1 MRDKPFVDIAFVFG
15 PFRLVPSQ
23 QVLLNGDRPVK
34 LGGRALDL
42 LHLLVRRAGEEIS
55 KDDLIAFAWP
65 KVHVDE
71 HNLKVHISSLR
82 RALGDTLQP
91 ATYLAT
97 VVGHGYQFVGKVHTE
112 RIGIL
117 NLPDGEAVE
126 WRLPDASPLIGRQRD
141 VDGVARALD
150 FARLVTVVGP
160 GGVGK
165 TSLAIAVAHARRHA
179 FPDGIHFA
187 DLATINDPTLIP
199 HVLAKCLGV
208 RGSGTDVTSIVADYL
223 QDRRVL
229 LIMDNCE
236 HVLAAAATI
245 AGRLV
250 DAKMRGCVLATSRE
264 PLGLSSENIQLLE
277 PLAYPRKGDVQTAGD
292 ALSYPSIELFAQRA
306 IDGSDYQLV
315 DSDVPVIAALCAA
328 LDGLPLAIEIAVAK
342 LNEFTPNELLES
354 VCRGLGNIPNGR
366 HDAHSRHRTL
376 WATLDWSYQL
386 LSANEANTFRLLSVF
401 AGAFDLSDV
410 AYMVRLLDFEPYQ
423 TTVTLGGLVSKSL
436 LTAEI
441 NGDAVCYRL
450 LESARQYAG
459 EALLQD
465 PIAWRAQQHHAHLV
479 LSVFEQS
486 VVEWEWI
493 ESSVWRKRYE
503 SRVGDLRKAL
513 DWCFSAKGDPSLGVD
528 LAIAALRFWNEQS
541 SIFEQLFQVGRAL
554 DRCAAIAGSEL
565 RQARLAESR
574 GYAMTLARKPRF
586 ETDAAWSTALDFAK
600 RSGDTGRLLSVMFGK
615 AVFLIFSG
623 RHVECIK
630 LLDRFMALAAEAGDR
645 GSLHDGER
653 LAAQANLQL
662 GNLVPVRDALE
673 RLADD
678 LANGVVPSRITRYQ
692 KERYVGT
699 HTALAFSTWLIGR
712 RVRGL
717 AMAEELVQNLRSG
730 DQLRG
735 QSNVLALV
743 ALPLALW
750 SGQIPL
756 LNRYLA
762 ILAKNLERE
771 NIELYEPAHR
781 FYSAFV
787 RYSEGENPA
796 IDVMQSAIKD
806 LIADEILMRTPM
818 YQGVLAEA
826 LLDLGRAREADQALK
841 LALDLQLQTQ
851 ENWYL
856 PELLRIKARILVR
869 LGERGDAIQ
878 VIAEAKKRA
887 ELVGARSFEA
897 RILVDMV
904 QIAEADQDHNAASAL
919 RRALADMAD
928 EDDAR
933 WEDTA
938 EHPEPLRRM
947 AASAP
952 PEIWPVGISSDG
964 SGVMPV
970 NNSTETWLDPP
981 DDARRSR
988 HTRRAPPSSAP
999 KRISSFPRQT

>member
-23 QVLLNGDRPVK
+23 QILLNGDRPVK
-34 LGGRALDL
+34 LGGRALDIL
-42 LHLLVRRAGEEIS
+42 QLLVRRAGEEIS

-82 RALGDTLQP
+82 RALGDTLDK

-97 VVGHGYQFVGKVHTE
+97 VVGHGYQFVAHVHTE
-112 RIGIL
+112 RIGIPD
-117 NLPDGEAVE
+117 LPDDEDVE
-126 WRLPDASPLIGRQRD
+126 CSLPDASPLIGRQRD
-141 VDGVARALD
+141 VEGVARALD
-150 FARLVTVVGP
+150 FARLVTLVGP

-165 TSLAIAVAHARRHA
+165 TSLAIAVAHARREA

-187 DLATINDPTLIP
+187 DLATTNDPALVP
-199 HVLAKCLGV
+199 QVLAKCLGV
-208 RGSGTDVTSIVADYL
+208 RGHGADVTSIVADYL

-236 HVLAAAATI
+236 HVVAATATI

-250 DAKMRGCVLATSRE
+250 DAKVRGCLLATSRE
-264 PLGLSSENIQLLE
+264 PLGVRSENIQLLE
-277 PLAYPRKGDVQTAGD
+277 PLAYPRKGEVRTAKD

-306 IDGSDYQLV
+306 IEGSDYQFV
-315 DSDVPVIAALCAA
+315 DADVPVISALCGA

-342 LNEFTPNELLES
+342 LNEFTPSELLDS
-354 VCRGLGNIPNGR
+354 VSRSLQNIPNGQR
-366 HDAHSRHRTL
+366 DAHSRHRTL

-386 LSANEANTFRLLSVF
+386 LSENEANTFRLLSVF
-401 AGAFDLSDV
+401 AGAFALSDV
-410 AYMVRLLDFEPYQ
+410 AHMVRLLNYEPYQ

-441 NGDAVCYRL
+441 NGEAVCYRL

-465 PIAWRAQQHHAHLV
+465 PIAWQAQQHYARLV
-479 LSVFEQS
+479 LATFEQS
-486 VVEWEWI
+486 TIEWAWI
-493 ESSVWRKRYE
+493 ESKVWRKRYE

-513 DWCFSAKGDPSLGVD
+513 DWCFGANGDPSLGVD

-554 DRCAAIAGSEL
+554 DRCAAIKGSEL

-574 GYAMTLARKPRF
+574 GYAMTLARKPRL
-586 ETDAAWSTALDFAK
+586 ETDAAWSTALDFAE

-623 RHVECIK
+623 RHVECVK
-630 LLDRFMALAAEAGDR
+630 LLDRFMALAAEEGDR

-673 RLADD
+673 RIADD

-699 HTALAFSTWLIGR
+699 HSALAFSTWLTGR
-712 RVRGL
+712 RMRGL
-717 AMAEELVQNLRSG
+717 AMTEELVQNLSSG
-730 DQLRG
+730 DQPRG

-756 LNRYLA
+756 LKRYLA

-771 NIELYEPAHR
+771 NIELFEPAHR

-787 RYSEGENPA
+787 RYSEGENHA

-818 YQGVLAEA
+818 YQGILAEA

-841 LALDLQLQTQ
+841 LALDLRLQTQ

-856 PELLRIKARILVR
+856 PELLRIKARILAH
-869 LGERGDAIQ
+869 LGERGDAHQ

-887 ELVGARSFEA
+887 ELVGAQSFKF

-904 QIAEADQDHNAASAL
+904 QMAEADQDHDAASAL
-919 RRALADMAD
+919 RRSLADMTD
-928 EDDAR
+928 EHDVRQEGAAG
-933 WEDTA
+933 TP
-938 EHPEPLRRM
+938 EHLRRM
-947 AASAP
+947 VAPAPP
-952 PEIWPVGISSDG
+952 PEIWPVGISPDG
-964 SGVMPV
+964 SGVISV
-970 NNSTETWLDPP
+970 NSTET
-981 DDARRSR
+981 
-988 HTRRAPPSSAP
+988 
-999 KRISSFPRQT
+999 F

>member
-1 MRDKPFVDIAFVFG
+1 MRDKPIVDIAFVFG
-15 PFRLVPSQ
+15 PFRLIPSQ
-23 QVLLNGDRPVK
+23 QLLLNGNRPVK
-34 LGGRALDL
+34 LGGRALDIL
-42 LHLLVRRAGEEIS
+42 YLLVCRAGEEIS

-71 HNLKVHISSLR
+71 HNLKVHISGLR

-97 VVGHGYQFVGKVHTE
+97 IVGHGYQFVAQVHTE
-112 RIGIL
+112 RVGI
-117 NLPDGEAVE
+117 AA
-126 WRLPDASPLIGRQRD
+126 LPDAEDVECSLPHAPTLFGRQRD
-141 VDGVARALD
+141 VVGVARALD
-150 FARLVTVVGP
+150 FARLVTLVGP

-165 TSLAIAVAHARRHA
+165 TSLAIAVAHAKRDA

-187 DLATINDPTLIP
+187 DLANTDDPALVP
-199 HVLAKCLGV
+199 HIIAKCLGI
-208 RGSGTDVTSIVADYL
+208 RSDGPDVTSIVTDYL

-229 LIMDNCE
+229 LILDNCE
-236 HVLAAAATI
+236 HVVAAAATI

-250 DAKMRGCVLATSRE
+250 DAKMRGCLLATSRE
-264 PLGLSSENIQLLE
+264 PLGVSSENIQLLE
-277 PLAYPRKGDVQTAGD
+277 PLAYPRKGDVRTAQD

-306 IDGSDYQLV
+306 IEGSDYQLV
-315 DSDVPVIAALCAA
+315 DADVPVIAALCGA

-342 LNEFTPNELLES
+342 LNEFTPTELLES
-354 VCRGLGNIPNGR
+354 VCRGSGNIPNGR
-366 HDAHSRHRTL
+366 QDAHSRHRTL
-376 WATLDWSYQL
+376 WATLDWSFQL
-386 LSANEANTFRLLSVF
+386 LPANEANIFRLLSVF
-401 AGAFDLSDV
+401 AGAFEWPDV
-410 AYMVRLLDFEPYQ
+410 AYMARLLDYAPYV
-423 TTVTLGGLVSKSL
+423 TTVALGGLVSKSL

-441 NGDAVCYRL
+441 DGEAVCYRL

-459 EALLQD
+459 EALRHE
-465 PIAWRAQQHHAHLV
+465 PIAWQAQQHHARLV
-479 LSVFEQS
+479 LATFEQS
-486 VVEWEWI
+486 TTEWAWI
-493 ESSVWRKRYE
+493 ESKVWRKRYE

-513 DWCFSAKGDPSLGVD
+513 DWCFGANGDPSLGVD

-554 DRCAAIAGSEL
+554 DRCAAIKGSEL

-574 GYAMTLARKPRF
+574 GYAMTLARKPRL
-586 ETDAAWSTALDFAK
+586 ETDAAWSTALDFAE

-630 LLDRFMALAAEAGDR
+630 LLDRFMALAAEEGDR

-699 HTALAFSTWLIGR
+699 HSALAFSTWLTGR
-712 RVRGL
+712 RMRGL
-717 AMAEELVQNLRSG
+717 AMTEELVQNLGSG
-730 DQLRG
+730 DQPRG

-750 SGQIPL
+750 SSQIPL
-756 LNRYLA
+756 LKRYLP

-771 NIELYEPAHR
+771 NIELFEPAHR

-787 RYSEGENPA
+787 RNSEGENHA

-806 LIADEILMRTPM
+806 LIADGILLRTPM

-841 LALDLQLQTQ
+841 LALDLRLRTQ

-856 PELLRIKARILVR
+856 PELLRIKARVLVH
-869 LGERGDAIQ
+869 LGERGDAHQ

-887 ELVGARSFEA
+887 ELAGARSFKV

-904 QIAEADQDHNAASAL
+904 QMAEADQDHDAASAL
-919 RRALADMAD
+919 RRSLAD
-928 EDDAR
+928 EDDVRQGGCSRPLQVSHAHGGTLTTARDLAR
-933 WEDTA
+933 W
-938 EHPEPLRRM
+938 
-947 AASAP
+947 
-952 PEIWPVGISSDG
+952 
-964 SGVMPV
+964 
-970 NNSTETWLDPP
+970 
-981 DDARRSR
+981 
-988 HTRRAPPSSAP
+988 
-999 KRISSFPRQT
+999 RIA